1 MRRSLLLAAAAV
13 GGAAAMLGAGRGHVA
28 PGDAPK
34 YKFEAPLDN
43 GLGVTSLEAL
53 HGKPVVVEFWATY

>member
-1 MRRSLLLAAAAV
+1 MRRSLLLATAAL

-34 YKFEAPLDN
+34 YKFEASLDN
-43 GLGVTSLEAL
+43 GLGITSLESL
-53 HGKPVVVEFWATY
+53 RGKPVVVEFWATY